1 MWSLMLSVLIGLFA
15 NQAAAQE
22 KAPSG
27 KPGVVVVEAASITA
41 TVEAIDYDKRTVAL
55 KGPKGTV
62 VVLKVGP
69 DVKNFKQIKVGDRVT
84 TKYFESTAIYLRKP
98 DEPPFAEGASAVQVA
113 APGEKPG
120 VVAIDTMELK
130 ARVSKKPSRSKSIR
144 TSKDS
149 PRSKKAMKWSSG
161 TPRRW
166 RSTSMPP
173 NSSCGIC
180 SVLRFLTKT
189 DSFASECEQ
198 VGGSPK
204 LVVEFHYALQ
214 R

>member
-1 MWSLMLSVLIGLFA
+1 MRVKRFQEVIMWSLMLSVLIGLFA

-27 KPGVVVVEAASITA
+27 KPGVVMVDAVSITA

-55 KGPKGTV
+55 KGPKGNV

-69 DVKNFKQIKVGDRVT
+69 DVKNFKQIKVDDRVT

-120 VVAIDTMELK
+120 VVAVDTMELK
-130 ARVSKKPSRSKSIR
+130 GRVEDTASKK
-144 TSKDS
+144 
-149 PRSKKAMKWSSG
+149 
-161 TPRRW
+161 
-166 RSTSMPP
+166 
-173 NSSCGIC
+173 
-180 SVLRFLTKT
+180 
-189 DSFASECEQ
+189 
-198 VGGSPK
+198 
-204 LVVEFHYALQ
+204 
-214 R
+214 